1 VDFQNHILPAR
12 NPQFGW
18 QEFAIRLEKWKA
30 GTAVVDQDSDE
41 SQDQGGYEL

>member
-1 VDFQNHILPAR
+1 M
-12 NPQFGW
+12 FG
-18 QEFAIRLEKWKA
+18 LEKYKA

>member
-1 VDFQNHILPAR
+1 MRGRKEIAPL
-12 NPQFGW
+12 
-18 QEFAIRLEKWKA
+18 LEKWEA